1 MLTIK
6 KIDNFV
12 SLVNAVSKYKTSEY
26 VGSFL
31 REIDSKNDEF
41 FAVFK
46 KEGKT
51 HIYSVISDNQVTL
64 PDLSKLF
71 YAAHLYQN
79 EIYDFYGRI
88 TENFAN
94 HTLRLHTHPK
104 DFFPLR
110 KMGKS
115 MIKERQDFIFTVV
128 NGEGLVEVPV
138 WPIHAWIIPPGR
150 FRFTVIHA
158 WIIPPG
164 HFRFTVD
171 GEDTL
176 NLDTQMGWKHRGV
189 EKYFYTEKDLNKLLD
204 ASQDIAWDSAVA
216 YAWTFARLIEQSAG
230 INISKTT
237 GLNRILTL
245 ELERIYNHMWTIW
258 ALWNDVWQS
267 FLLNW
272 YLSIREDLLEVQREI
287 FGSRTLKW
295 VIKFWNSARKLEK
308 KDFGK
313 IEEILKK
320 IEKRVSTLS
329 YIEEYSS
336 GVYDR
341 FKDTWIVSLEATSLH
356 SGLGLGAKASLLA
369 MDERVYDKDYL
380 ENKIIVKPILWVQW
394 DSFDRFRVRAQEIFQ
409 SISLIREV
417 IEKLQEQ
424 TIRKKDLVST
434 QEIKLKDW
442 LYTSFVEWHRWEIFQ
457 MMLVENGEISY
468 FKAKDPSFVNWTLIE
483 YAVLKNIIA
492 DFPICNK
499 SYDLSYSGTDM

>member
-6 KIDNFV
+6 KLDNFA
-12 SLVNAVSKYKTSEY
+12 SLLDAVSKYKTSEY
-26 VGSFL
+26 IGSFL
-31 REIDSKNDEF
+31 REVDSKNDEF
-41 FAVFK
+41 FVVFK

-51 HIYSVISDNQVTL
+51 YVYSVISDNQVAL
-64 PDLSKLF
+64 PDLTKLF

-79 EIYDFYGRI
+79 EIYDFYGRT

-110 KMGKS
+110 KLGKS
-115 MIKERQDFIFTVV
+115 MVKERQDFIFTVV
-128 NGEGLVEVPV
+128 NGEGLVEVSV
-138 WPIHAWIIPPGR
+138 WP
-150 FRFTVIHA
+150 IHA

-176 NLDTQMGWKHRGV
+176 NLDTQMGWKHKGV

-204 ASQDIAWDSAVA
+204 ASQDIAWDSAIA
-216 YAWTFARLIEQSAG
+216 YAWTFARLIEEAAG
-230 INISKTT
+230 IKISKTT
-237 GLNRILTL
+237 GLNRILVL
-245 ELERIYNHMWTIW
+245 ELERIYNHIWTIG
-258 ALWNDVWQS
+258 ALWNDVGQS

-272 YLSIREDLLEVQREI
+272 YLSIREDLLEVQREV

-295 VIKFWNSARKLEK
+295 VIKFGNSAKKLEK
-308 KDFGK
+308 KDFKK

-320 IEKRVSTLS
+320 IEKRVSILS

-380 ENKIIVKPILWVQW
+380 ENKVIVKPILWIQW

-417 IEKLQEQ
+417 MEKLNVGV
-424 TIRKKDLVST
+424 DLVST
-434 QEIKLKDW
+434 KEIKLKDW
-442 LYTSFVEWHRWEIFQ
+442 LYTSFVEGHRWEIFQ
-457 MMLVENGEISY
+457 MMLVENGRISY
-468 FKAKDPSFVNWTLIE
+468 FKAKDPSFVNWSLLE
-483 YAVLKNIIA
+483 YSVLNNIIA

-499 SYDLSYSGTDM
+499 SYDLSYSWTDM

>member
-6 KIDNFV
+6 KLDNFV
-12 SLVNAVSKYKTSEY
+12 SLIAALKVYDTINY

-31 REIDSKNDEF
+31 REVDAKNDEF

-51 HIYSVISDNQVTL
+51 NVYSVISDNQVAL
-64 PDLSKLF
+64 PDLTKLF

-79 EIYDFYGRI
+79 EIYDYFGRT

-110 KMGKS
+110 KLGKS
-115 MIKERQDFIFTVV
+115 MVKERQDFIFTTI

-138 WPIHAWIIPPGR
+138 WP
-150 FRFTVIHA
+150 IHA

-176 NLDTQMGWKHRGV
+176 NLDTQMGWKHKGV
-189 EKYFYTEKDLNKLLD
+189 EKYFYTEKDLNKLLV
-204 ASQDIAWDSAVA
+204 ASQDIAWDSAVS
-216 YAWTFARLIEQSAG
+216 YAWTFARLIEEAAG
-230 INISKTT
+230 IKISKTT

-245 ELERIYNHMWTIW
+245 ELERIYNHMWTIG
-258 ALWNDVWQS
+258 ALGNDVGQS

-272 YLSIREDLLEVQREI
+272 YLSIREDLLELQREI

-295 VIKFWNSARKLEK
+295 VINFWNSAKKLEK
-308 KDFGK
+308 NDFGK
-313 IEEILKK
+313 IEAILKK
-320 IEKRVSTLS
+320 IEKRVSTLA

-341 FKDTWIVSLEATSLH
+341 LKDTGIVTLETVSLH

-380 ENKIIVKPILWVQW
+380 ENKVIVKPILWIQW
-394 DSFDRFRVRAQEIFQ
+394 DSFDRFRIRAQEIFQ
-409 SISLIREV
+409 SIALIRD
-417 IEKLQEQ
+417 IMKKLATIKSEKEEEL
-424 TIRKKDLVST
+424 K
-434 QEIKLKDW
+434 EIKLKDW
-442 LYTSFVEWHRWEIFQ
+442 LYISFVEGYRWEIFQ
-457 MMLVENGEISY
+457 MMLVEKREISY

-483 YAVLKNIIA
+483 YAVLNNIIA

>member
-1 MLTIK
+1 MLEIK
-6 KIDNFV
+6 KMDNFA
-12 SLVNAVSKYKTSEY
+12 SLVDALSKYQTSEY

-31 REIDSKNDEF
+31 REVDSKNDEF
-41 FAVFK
+41 FVVVK

-51 HIYSVISDNQVTL
+51 HVYSVISDNQVAL

-79 EIYDFYGRI
+79 EIYDFYGRT

-104 DFFPLR
+104 SFFPLR
-110 KMGKS
+110 KLGKS
-115 MIKERQDFIFTVV
+115 MIKERQDFIFTTI
-128 NGEGLVEVPV
+128 NGEWLVEVPV
-138 WPIHAWIIPPGR
+138 WPIHAG
-150 FRFTVIHA
+150 
-158 WIIPPG
+158 IIPPG

-176 NLDTQMGWKHRGV
+176 NLDTQMGWKHKGV
-189 EKYFYTEKDLNKLLD
+189 EKYFYTEKDLNKLLS
-204 ASQDIAWDSAVA
+204 ASQDIAWDSAIA
-216 YAWTFARLIEQSAG
+216 YGWTFARLIEDAAG
-230 INISKTT
+230 IKISKTT
-237 GLNRILTL
+237 GLNRILAL

-258 ALWNDVWQS
+258 ALGNDVGQS

-272 YLSIREDLLEVQREI
+272 YLSIREDLLELQREV

-295 VIKFWNSARKLEK
+295 VINFWNSAKKLSKE
-308 KDFGK
+308 DFGK
-313 IEEILKK
+313 IENILKQ
-320 IEKRVSTLS
+320 IEKRVKVLA

-336 GVYDR
+336 GIYDR
-341 FKDTWIVSLEATSLH
+341 FKDTWIVTLETTSIH
-356 SGLGLGAKASLLA
+356 SGLGLGAKASRLA

-380 ENKIIVKPILWVQW
+380 ENKVIVKPILGIQW
-394 DSFDRFRVRAQEIFQ
+394 DSFDRFQVRAKEIFQ
-409 SISLIREV
+409 SISLVREV
-417 IEKLQEQ
+417 MEKLATAKSE
-424 TIRKKDLVST
+424 KEEELK
-434 QEIKLKDW
+434 EIKLKDG
-442 LYTSFVEWHRWEIFQ
+442 LYTSFVEGHRWEIFQ